1 MNAPQHN
8 AALPTL
14 LIVDDSPDIL
24 ILMEELLSDQYK
36 ILTASGGAQAL
47 DIIASSTPPD
57 LILLDCM
64 MPGMDGYETC
74 RKLRSSS
81 ASSTPVIFLSALSSI
96 EERLL
101 GYSAGGDDYVCKPF
115 DMPELI
121 AKIERQL
128 AVVSSKREL
137 GNQLNEAVNAV
148 MSSADMVGEVGVV
161 LDFQRALNACTDYA
175 SIAARLFEAFE
186 RYRLDGC
193 IRIQGKM
200 GAVSLNSKTSCT
212 ALELSILDHLA
223 AQKPDP
229 RIRPFGPHTS
239 FNFGSIILF
248 LRDLPMTRSPEMDP
262 ELAERYG
269 RAIDNVALLIEGAC
283 TKVTALDNELAVREL
298 NSTVIKMVNMTR
310 LALADISAKNK
321 AQSSEVQALFEA
333 LAKDVDDSFMNLGLL
348 SQQEEFLSG
357 LIKSYMAAVIQSLAK
372 GRETEN
378 RLGKVIEQLGQLK

>member
-1 MNAPQHN
+1 MNAP
-8 AALPTL
+8 ALPTL
-14 LIVDDSPDIL
+14 LVVDDSPDIL
-24 ILMEELLSDQYK
+24 ILMEELLSDQYRV
-36 ILTASGGAQAL
+36 LTAPGGIQAL
-47 DIIASSTPPD
+47 EIIASSSPPD

-81 ASSTPVIFLSALSSI
+81 ASGTPVIFLSALSSI

-137 GNQLNEAVNAV
+137 GEQLNEAVNAV

-161 LDFQRALNACTDYA
+161 LDFQRALNACVDYA
-175 SIAARLFEAFE
+175 GVAANLFESFE

-193 IRIQGKM
+193 IRIQGKA
-200 GAVSLNSKTSCT
+200 GTISLNSKGACT

-239 FNFGSIILF
+239 FNFGSVILF
-248 LRDLPMTRSPEMDP
+248 LRDLPMTRPAAMDP
-262 ELAERYG
+262 ELSERYG

-283 TKVTALDNELAVREL
+283 TKITALDNELAVREL
-298 NSTVIKMVNMTR
+298 NSTVLKMVSMTR

-321 AQSSEVQALFEA
+321 AQSMEVQSLFEA
-333 LAKDVDDSFMNLGLL
+333 LAKDVDDSYMHLGLVT
-348 SQQEEFLSG
+348 QQEEYLSG
-357 LIKSYMAAVIQSLAK
+357 LIRSYMTAVIQTLEK
-372 GRETEN
+372 GRETEG
-378 RLGKVIEQLGQLK
+378 RLGQVIDQLGQVK

>member
-8 AALPTL
+8 ADLPTIL
-14 LIVDDSPDIL
+14 VVDDSPDIL
-24 ILMEELLSDQYK
+24 ILMEELLSDQYN
-36 ILTASGGAQAL
+36 ILTAPGGAQAL
-47 DIIASSTPPD
+47 EIVEGATPPD

-74 RKLRSSS
+74 RKLRSSGS
-81 ASSTPVIFLSALSSI
+81 AATPVIFLSALSSI

-175 SIAARLFEAFE
+175 DIAARLFESFE

-200 GAVSLNSKTSCT
+200 GTISLNSKTACT

-223 AQKPDP
+223 SQNPDP

-239 FNFGSIILF
+239 FNFGSILLF
-248 LRDLPMTRSPEMDP
+248 LRDLPMTRPADMDP
-262 ELAERYG
+262 ELSERYG

-298 NSTVIKMVNMTR
+298 NTTVINMVSMTK
-310 LALADISAKNK
+310 LALGEISAQNE
-321 AQSSEVQALFEA
+321 AQAAEVQSLFEG
-333 LAKDVDDSFMNLGLL
+333 LAKDVDDSFIQLGLL
-348 SQQEEFLSG
+348 SQQEDFLSG
-357 LIKSYMAAVIQSLAK
+357 LIKSYMAAVMQSLAK
-372 GRETEN
+372 GKETGA
-378 RLGKVIEQLGQLK
+378 RLGQVIDQLGQVK

>member
-1 MNAPQHN
+1 MNAP
-8 AALPTL
+8 ALPTL
-14 LIVDDSPDIL
+14 LVVDDSPDIL
-24 ILMEELLSDQYK
+24 ILMEELLSDQYNIK
-36 ILTASGGAQAL
+36 TAPGGVQAL
-47 DIIASSTPPD
+47 EIIDSSSPPD

-74 RKLRSSS
+74 RKLRSSG
-81 ASSTPVIFLSALSSI
+81 AAGTPVIFLSALSSI

-115 DMPELI
+115 EMPELI

-128 AVVSSKREL
+128 AVSASKREL

-161 LDFQRALNACTDYA
+161 LDFQRALNACSDYA
-175 SIAARLFEAFE
+175 GIAAQLFESFE

-193 IRIQGKM
+193 IRIQGKA
-200 GAVSLNSKTSCT
+200 GSISLNSKTSCT

-248 LRDLPMTRSPEMDP
+248 LRDLPMTRPADMDP
-262 ELAERYG
+262 ELSERYG
-269 RAIDNVALLIEGAC
+269 RAIDNVALLVEGAC
-283 TKVTALDNELAVREL
+283 TKVAALDNELAVRDL
-298 NSTVIKMVNMTR
+298 NATVINMVGMTR
-310 LALADISAKNK
+310 IALADIAARNQEQSA
-321 AQSSEVQALFEA
+321 EVQSLFEA
-333 LAKDVDDSFMNLGLL
+333 LAKDVDDSYIHLGLAT
-348 SQQEEFLSG
+348 QQEDFLSG
-357 LIKSYMAAVIQSLAK
+357 LIKSYMTAVMQSLAK
-372 GRETEN
+372 GRETES
-378 RLGKVIEQLGQLK
+378 RLGQVIEQLGQLE